1 MNTQYTRLE
10 NGAIDEIDAA
20 VFSGDTF
27 HDHENIA
34 NFRAMMAR
42 WEQGLKEC
50 EDILN
55 HFEIAKIE
63 NLNDR
68 TWME

>member
-10 NGAIDEIDAA
+10 NGAIDEIDSA

-27 HDHENIA
+27 HDRENIA

-42 WEQGLKEC
+42 WERGLKEC
-50 EDILN
+50 EDILD
-55 HFEIAKIE
+55 EVE
-63 NLNDR
+63 
-68 TWME
+68 